1 MKIVVI
7 IKCLFMS
14 NHYNEWKTKKEVDK
28 LEERVMLLKDKHRK
42 QLRKPTETSFIAF
55 ICYPWSFMLLK

>member
-1 MKIVVI
+1 
-7 IKCLFMS
+7 MS

-42 QLRKPTETSFIAF
+42 
-55 ICYPWSFMLLK
+55 

>member
-28 LEERVMLLKDKHRK
+28 LEEIVMLLKDKHRK
-42 QLRKPTETSFIAF
+42 VAQKTN
-55 ICYPWSFMLLK
+55 

>member
-28 LEERVMLLKDKHRK
+28 LEKIVMLLKDKHRK
-42 QLRKPTETSFIAF
+42 VAQKTN
-55 ICYPWSFMLLK
+55 